1 MSREAC
7 PGAVPGGTG
16 GGPSA
21 RRGTPRAGAR
31 GGGGHP
37 RRPSLGGG
45 RPAQDRELRAQG
57 RQTVS
62 RLLEAALA
70 EFDER
75 GFQPVRVDDIVRR
88 AQTSHGTFYLYF
100 ANKEDIFKALLRDA
114 LDDMQTITDDF
125 PVVTRNEA
133 GRAALRRWVHRFCD
147 TYAAHAA
154 VIRALSQAEIV
165 GEEVWGDG
173 LQLLFRLAEAMTLGM
188 TAASRQQAAAAQAA
202 QAAQAAAPGGQE
214 PPPAAAA
221 PDGQSAAAVR
231 AFLNGQAADGQPE
244 LAGHAEL
251 TALACLMMLERV
263 NYLLSQEIKL
273 PKEEMVD
280 RITAIMFAAF
290 HAP

>member
-1 MSREAC
+1 M
-7 PGAVPGGTG
+7 
-16 GGPSA
+16 
-21 RRGTPRAGAR
+21 R
-31 GGGGHP
+31 GGSGGHAT
-37 RRPSLGGG
+37 RPSQGGG
-45 RPAQDRELRAQG
+45 RPAQDRALRAQG

-154 VIRALSQAEIV
+154 VIRTLSQAEIV
-165 GEEVWGDG
+165 SEEVWGDG

-188 TAASRQQAAAAQAA
+188 TAAPRQQAAAAQAA
-202 QAAQAAAPGGQE
+202 QAARASAAAGGQDPPGGHAAPEGQAA
-214 PPPAAAA
+214 
-221 PDGQSAAAVR
+221 AAAVR
-231 AFLNGQAADGQPE
+231 AFLNGRSPAGQSPDGQSPDGQPE

-251 TALACLMMLERV
+251 TALACLLMLERV